1 MTLFRVTMYQREPE
15 SRKVKYVWYDHN
27 KDLRLY
33 NKGMFMMLARP
44 RRVVQ
49 PPNPNPTR
57 AMPAA
62 MPFLSIAFDLI
73 SFLLRIAS
81 LVDFCRNHW

>member
-1 MTLFRVTMYQREPE
+1 MITTKICDFAT
-15 SRKVKYVWYDHN
+15 KVQYVHDV
-27 KDLRLY
+27 
-33 NKGMFMMLARP
+33 GAAAAR
-44 RRVVQ
+44 RGQ